1 MTSKKSKNKNQEG
14 FPDLK
19 SQVIE
24 QLKTV
29 IDPEIGID
37 IYTLGLIYDIK
48 IEKKNVNIRMTFTT
62 PACPYGPMLLEEIK
76 IKMNE
81 LEIDE
86 VNIDLTFN
94 PPWEPSAEL
103 RALLGV

>member
-1 MTSKKSKNKNQEG
+1 MPTKKKLSEN
-14 FPDLK
+14 LK

-48 IEKKNVNIRMTFTT
+48 IENKKVNIKMTFTT

-76 IKMNE
+76 VKMNE
-81 LEIDE
+81 LEINE

-94 PPWEPSAEL
+94 PPWQPSSEL